1 MENRFSMNA
10 LKYSCLFNLWS
21 QNREIISLLMFF
33 LPPLLLFAKRF
44 PATYIPFNRKRY
56 TLLSII
62 AIVRKELV
70 YAYGLVNSDFFWL
83 TYSPLTR
90 SFSHPRT
97 PLIYSL
103 NMWGCF
109 NQTVLNVWKIHPK
122 GWTGHE
128 NTFLLSLDTASLRN
142 IVSPISF
149 IWQGARRYTAVR
161 HKLRSR
167 TRVEKSGERRR
178 LFRMINQQ
186 GFALSYVWGAN
197 TSCCE

>member
-1 MENRFSMNA
+1 MEDA
-10 LKYSCLFNLWS
+10 DKYELIPSISNLRNDGCDGKPIFNECTKVFMS
-21 QNREIISLLMFF
+21 FQFMIANREIISLLMFF

-109 NQTVLNVWKIHPK
+109 NQTVLNV
-122 GWTGHE
+122 
-128 NTFLLSLDTASLRN
+128 
-142 IVSPISF
+142 
-149 IWQGARRYTAVR
+149 
-161 HKLRSR
+161 
-167 TRVEKSGERRR
+167 
-178 LFRMINQQ
+178 
-186 GFALSYVWGAN
+186 
-197 TSCCE
+197 